1 MGLHSPLK
9 ALGDFTASGGTR
21 TSTLTIV
28 NGESAT
34 SYFKVEKSTDGGSSY
49 TPLTQTFLLQL
60 VLQIIQHLPQ
70 RFQMVT
76 VLRGELQVLIQVV
89 ISQALLHLRYQERLI
104 VQYQ

>member
-1 MGLHSPLK
+1 MQVQLHILK
-9 ALGDFTASGGTR
+9 LKRVQTVDQVTA
-21 TSTLTIV
+21 
-28 NGESAT
+28 
-34 SYFKVEKSTDGGSSY
+34 
-49 TPLTQTFLLQL
+49 PLTQTFLLQL
-60 VLQIIQHLPQ
+60 IPQIIQHLPQ

>member
-1 MGLHSPLK
+1 MKVLHHILK
-9 ALGDFTASGGTR
+9 LKKVQTVDQVTA
-21 TSTLTIV
+21 
-28 NGESAT
+28 
-34 SYFKVEKSTDGGSSY
+34 
-49 TPLTQTFLLQL
+49 PLTQTFLLQL